1 MDHFCY
7 REGQLYAEGV
17 ALNDIATQVGT
28 PVYCYSSAAIRQQF
42 AKYAA
47 AFSGHDYLI
56 AYAMKANSNQA
67 ILQLLAKQGAGVDVV
82 SQGELRRAV
91 AAGIPANRIV
101 FSGVGKTDQEMD
113 YALGQEIHCFNV
125 ESEPELERLSARAQA
140 LGKTAAVALRVN
152 PDIDAK
158 THNKIATGKSENKF
172 GIPLAT
178 AREVYHRAARLPNL
192 KIMGMDVHIGSQICE
207 LAPFEQAFGV
217 AAQFIRA
224 LKSDEIHLQHIDVG
238 GGLGIAYH
246 SDDYDVIPS
255 PADYAKLA
263 IKHFSP
269 LKLKII
275 CEPGRSIVGNAG
287 VLLLSVIYLKKGDAK
302 NFVIVDGAM
311 NDLIRP
317 TLYDAWQNIVP
328 VKIAQASQA
337 LIKTDIVGPVCETGD
352 YLGLDR
358 MLHEPQPG
366 DYLAVLGAG
375 AYGAVMAGTYN
386 SRLLV
391 PEVLVQNT
399 RFAVIRPRKTYD
411 DLIAEDKV
419 PDWI

>member
-1 MDHFCY
+1 MDYFSY
-7 REGQLYAEGV
+7 QEGQLYAEGV
-17 ALNDIATQVGT
+17 ALSDIAAQVGT
-28 PVYCYSSAAIRQQF
+28 PVYCYSSAAIRNQF
-42 AKYAA
+42 AMYAN
-47 AFSGHDYLI
+47 AFSGHDHLI
-56 AYAMKANSNQA
+56 AYAVKANSNQA
-67 ILQLLAKQGAGVDVV
+67 ILNMLAKEGAGVDVV

-91 AAGIPANRIV
+91 AAGIPANRMV

-113 YALGQEIHCFNV
+113 YALGQEIYCFNV

-140 LGKTAAVALRVN
+140 MGKIAPVALRVN

-158 THNKIATGKSENKF
+158 THQKIATGKSENKF
-172 GIPLAT
+172 GIPLAS
-178 AREVYHRAARLPNL
+178 AREVYLRAARLPDL
-192 KIMGMDVHIGSQICE
+192 KIMGLDVHIGSQICD
-207 LAPFEQAFGV
+207 LAPFDQAFGI

-224 LKSDEIHLQHIDVG
+224 LKSDNIHLHYIDIG
-238 GGLGIAYH
+238 GGLGIGYH
-246 SDDYDVIPS
+246 PDDFAAIPC
-255 PADYAKLA
+255 PADYANLA

-287 VLLLSVIYLKKGDAK
+287 VLLTTVIYLKKGDAK

-317 TLYDAWQNIVP
+317 TLYDAWQNIIP
-328 VKIAQASQA
+328 VKSVQETQA
-337 LIKTDIVGPVCETGD
+337 LVKTDIVGPVCETGD

-358 MLHEPQPG
+358 MLNEPQRG
-366 DYLAVLGAG
+366 DHLAVLGAG

-391 PEVLVQNT
+391 PEVLVQDT
-399 RFAVIRPRKTYD
+399 KFAVIRPRTTFD
-411 DLIAEDKV
+411 DLIARDKV